1 MIGSERILY
10 SNKITMINFD
20 LPYNELPLLPPQE
33 NLETLSV
40 FKALNKA
47 SRALGSLKGI
57 DALSDTKIS
66 LLVMEPLLV
75 PESVSS
81 NEIE

>member
-1 MIGSERILY
+1 MIGSERFLY
-10 SNKITMINFD
+10 TNKITMINLD
-20 LPYNELPLLPPQE
+20 LPHNDLPLLPPQHTF
-33 NLETLSV
+33 ETVPVL
-40 FKALNKA
+40 KALNMA
-47 SRALGSLKGI
+47 SRALGRLKGI
-57 DALSDTKIS
+57 DAINDTKVS